1 MAEQFNIN
9 NLTLDDN
16 SFKLLPD
23 GDYRFTVKSHELEY
37 STSEKMPPN
46 TQVVTCILEIPYYE
60 DGLVQFATVRNKLN
74 IYSKGMFAVR
84 QFTDCIGLTPEK
96 GKVAGINLE
105 TMDGIVYRKRLAA
118 GNKDMAELHMNAENV
133 KTFYKEKDHIRL
145 QPENSTMEPIIVKE
159 VAILGKVAGVIRKL

>member
-23 GDYRFTVKSHELEY
+23 GDYRFTVKSHELGY

-74 IYSKGMFAVR
+74 LYSKGMFAVR

-105 TMDGIVYRKRLAA
+105 TMDGMTGVCALNTYESGNGNEYNNVQTFYAPSKAPLKTANDEA
-118 GNKDMAELHMNAENV
+118 WNNKDGFV
-133 KTFYKEKDHIRL
+133 KVGDGDIA
-145 QPENSTMEPIIVKE
+145 PEFI
-159 VAILGKVAGVIRKL
+159 